1 MKQYFT
7 SYFLLISILTSFA
20 QKNDF
25 ATMEKFAQTIT
36 PADLKAHLT
45 FLADNELEGRE
56 TGTRGQRVAG
66 LYIASQFMK
75 MGLQA
80 GNIPKKSYFQPYKVA
95 DISINEATVSI
106 DKSKFSYITDY
117 FCYSVD
123 AMPTSLTGGWE
134 FAGYAYQDE
143 KMDYLKALTIKDKN
157 ILALVGGPAFEGKDM
172 REVIGACYK
181 TRKNMMEKG
190 AKSLW
195 FIVSD
200 DVYAVLS
207 KYAESS
213 DMVLSGGE
221 AGFPMFFVNEKMGD
235 AFLKRAKSSVKKASA
250 AYITSDAKQIDAAN
264 WVVNYSVKKEE
275 NAQLASNVLG
285 YLEGTDKKAEI
296 IVITAHY
303 DHLGIKKNGE
313 VYNGADDDGSGT
325 VSVLEMAEAFQK
337 AADAGYRPRRSLLF
351 MTVSGEEKGL
361 WGSEF
366 YTDNPVFPLEN
377 TVADLNIDMIG
388 RTDDNFE
395 GKSDSVNY
403 VYMIGSD
410 RLSKQLDTIIREQ
423 NAKLYNFTLDY
434 RYNDPKDPN
443 DFYHR
448 SDHYNFARYDVPVNF
463 FFTGTHIDYHK
474 PEDDIEKI
482 NFDKTA
488 KIARLIFATAWE
500 LANQEKRIVLDKK

>member
-7 SYFLLISILTSFA
+7 SYFLLISILAFS

-45 FLADNELEGRE
+45 FLADDELEGRE

-80 GNIPKKSYFQPYKVA
+80 GNIPKKSYFQPYKVSNIQIEDA
-95 DISINEATVSI
+95 NVLIG
-106 DKSKFSYITDY
+106 KSKFLYTKDY
-117 FCYSVD
+117 FCYAVAAVPKEISG
-123 AMPTSLTGGWE
+123 AWE

-157 ILALVGGPAFEGKDM
+157 IFSFAGGPAFEGKDM
-172 REVIGACYK
+172 REIIRACYK
-181 TRKNMMEKG
+181 KRSELQAKG
-190 AKSLW
+190 AKSFWVVLPDEL
-195 FIVSD
+195 FSRMNQYVETSGMSLLGD
-200 DVYAVLS
+200 DVP
-207 KYAESS
+207 
-213 DMVLSGGE
+213 
-221 AGFPMFFVNEKMGD
+221 FPMFFVSTNMGD
-235 AFLKRAKSSVKKASA
+235 AFLKQSKSSVKKASDL
-250 AYITSDAKQIDAAN
+250 YKVSDAKQIDAAN
-264 WVVNYSVKKEE
+264 WQVVYQVKKEE
-275 NAQLASNVLG
+275 KLQLASNVLG
-285 YLEGTDKKAEI
+285 YLEGTDKKQEI

-303 DHLGIKKNGE
+303 DHLGVKKDGT

-337 AADAGYRPRRSLLF
+337 AAEAGHRPRRSILF

-366 YTDNPVFPLEN
+366 YTDNPVFLLEN
-377 TVADLNIDMIG
+377 TVANLNIDMIG
-388 RTDDNFE
+388 RTDNFYE
-395 GKSDSVNY
+395 GKKDSVNY

-410 RLSKQLDTIIREQ
+410 RLSTELDSIIKDQ
-423 NAKLYNFTLDY
+423 NTKFTDLTLDY

-443 DFYHR
+443 DFYSR
-448 SDHYNFARYDVPVNF
+448 SDHYNFARYGVPVNF
-463 FFTGTHIDYHK
+463 FFTGTHEDYHQ

-482 NFDKTA
+482 HFEKTA
-488 KIARLIFATAWE
+488 KIAKLIFASAWE
-500 LANQEKRIVLDKK
+500 LANRENRIVVDKK